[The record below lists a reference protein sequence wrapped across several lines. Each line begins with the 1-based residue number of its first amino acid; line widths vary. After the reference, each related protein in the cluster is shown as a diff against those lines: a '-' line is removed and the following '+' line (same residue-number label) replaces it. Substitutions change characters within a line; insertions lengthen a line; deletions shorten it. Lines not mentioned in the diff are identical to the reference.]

1 MEEIIAK
8 ACDVEVLYGDKAALN
23 KINMSVKKR
32 RHLCPDWKKWGRKDD
47 AAASVYRTECTG
59 LWKH

>member
-23 KINMSVKKR
+23 KINMSVKKATFM
-32 RHLCPDWKKWGRKDD
+32 P
-47 AAASVYRTECTG
+47 
-59 LWKH
+59 